1 MATKVTNA
9 LGYTDRGTA
18 IVSSNTELGQN
29 AFMNI
34 LVAEL
39 SNMDPTQDQDSTA
52 YVTQMA
58 EFASIEQLNNLN
70 TTMRNFS
77 YQQMVGQ
84 VAILND
90 RDADGNNKFGLI
102 TQVFKSGT
110 YTYATV
116 LDAATGTYS
125 NYEISRVIG
134 TSDSGY
140 TSANFETALNS
151 NFLSAKALADS
162 GAKAVVVET
171 ETKNVTSTDSDG
183 KTTTTSTTV
192 TTAKKCVIKSAYL
205 DKAGSQV
212 NVTVAFLDDEGNE
225 TDETK
230 VYNYTSIV
238 IAGNLTDEVMDE
250 AVKNH
255 TTVTES
261 DKDDSTEEVSSN
273 TKSTTEGIKAA
284 IASYAANNQKSITQE
299 NEILSK
305 IAGIQM
311 RYRIING
318 QAYSLRNF
326 EHISNNQN
334 NLNVKSTKE
343 DKSFRDV
350 LKDVKNQK
358 EGFTVSKHAAQ
369 RLNEINFT
377 EDDMNKIE
385 KGFQIAKEKN
395 SKNTV
400 MIYKDIALIAS
411 VENKTLITA
420 VEKERAKENIFTNV
434 DSVVIL

>member
-39 SNMDPTQDQDSTA
+39 SNMDPTKDQDSTA

-70 TTMRNFS
+70 TTMKNFS

-84 VAILND
+84 VAILNEKD
-90 RDADGNNKFGLI
+90 SEGNNKFGLI
-102 TQVFKSGT
+102 TQVFNNGT
-110 YTYATV
+110 NTFATIQ
-116 LDAATGTYS
+116 DSTTGTYS

-162 GAKAVVVET
+162 SAKAVVVES
-171 ETKNVTSTDSDG
+171 ESKNSTSTDSDG
-183 KTTTTSTTV
+183 KTTTTTTTT

-212 NVTVAFLDDEGNE
+212 KVTVAFLDDEGNE

-305 IAGIQM
+305 IAGI
-311 RYRIING
+311 
-318 QAYSLRNF
+318 
-326 EHISNNQN
+326 
-334 NLNVKSTKE
+334 
-343 DKSFRDV
+343 
-350 LKDVKNQK
+350 
-358 EGFTVSKHAAQ
+358 
-369 RLNEINFT
+369 
-377 EDDMNKIE
+377 
-385 KGFQIAKEKN
+385 
-395 SKNTV
+395 
-400 MIYKDIALIAS
+400 
-411 VENKTLITA
+411 
-420 VEKERAKENIFTNV
+420 
-434 DSVVIL
+434 

>member
-39 SNMDPTQDQDSTA
+39 SNMDPTKDQDSTA

-90 RDADGNNKFGLI
+90 RDAEGNNKFGLI

-273 TKSTTEGIKAA
+273 TKSTKEGIKAA

-305 IAGIQM
+305 IAGI
-311 RYRIING
+311 
-318 QAYSLRNF
+318 
-326 EHISNNQN
+326 
-334 NLNVKSTKE
+334 
-343 DKSFRDV
+343 
-350 LKDVKNQK
+350 
-358 EGFTVSKHAAQ
+358 
-369 RLNEINFT
+369 
-377 EDDMNKIE
+377 
-385 KGFQIAKEKN
+385 
-395 SKNTV
+395 
-400 MIYKDIALIAS
+400 
-411 VENKTLITA
+411 
-420 VEKERAKENIFTNV
+420 
-434 DSVVIL
+434 

>member
-39 SNMDPTQDQDSTA
+39 SNMDPTKDQDSTA

-90 RDADGNNKFGLI
+90 RDAEGNNKFGLI

-171 ETKNVTSTDSDG
+171 ESKNVTSTDSDG
-183 KTTTTSTTV
+183 KATTTTTTT

-205 DKAGSQV
+205 DKANSQV

-273 TKSTTEGIKAA
+273 TKSTKEGIKAA

-305 IAGIQM
+305 IAGI
-311 RYRIING
+311 
-318 QAYSLRNF
+318 
-326 EHISNNQN
+326 
-334 NLNVKSTKE
+334 
-343 DKSFRDV
+343 
-350 LKDVKNQK
+350 
-358 EGFTVSKHAAQ
+358 
-369 RLNEINFT
+369 
-377 EDDMNKIE
+377 
-385 KGFQIAKEKN
+385 
-395 SKNTV
+395 
-400 MIYKDIALIAS
+400 
-411 VENKTLITA
+411 
-420 VEKERAKENIFTNV
+420 
-434 DSVVIL
+434 

>member
-90 RDADGNNKFGLI
+90 RDAEGNNKFGLI

-305 IAGIQM
+305 IAGI
-311 RYRIING
+311 
-318 QAYSLRNF
+318 
-326 EHISNNQN
+326 
-334 NLNVKSTKE
+334 
-343 DKSFRDV
+343 
-350 LKDVKNQK
+350 
-358 EGFTVSKHAAQ
+358 
-369 RLNEINFT
+369 
-377 EDDMNKIE
+377 
-385 KGFQIAKEKN
+385 
-395 SKNTV
+395 
-400 MIYKDIALIAS
+400 
-411 VENKTLITA
+411 
-420 VEKERAKENIFTNV
+420 
-434 DSVVIL
+434 